1 MSWSQIGTATTPTAV
16 AATTITVTEPTGTAQ
31 GDLLICAVGYRDAN
45 VPDTPS
51 GWTLIDTQTTGD
63 TGATLGAAGLSF
75 YYCER
80 GSSAPTLTF
89 TKTGTALIMA
99 RVTTWRS
106 SNGSVVGTSPLNVG
120 NVEKA
125 GADIGSPFTASLTGI
140 TTTVDG
146 CLLILAAAGG
156 DAGTWSALNTV
167 NDGSFTA
174 IGTALTTTT
183 GDDGSLHMAYLV
195 QSTAGATGN
204 MRATHTITQQPS
216 LGIAAF
222 KEPPPPDTGSWS
234 AVGTPTTS
242 ADAAS
247 GNVTG
252 TLPTG
257 HAEGDVLFAS
267 LLFRD
272 TATFTPPTD
281 WVLVGSQLTGDAV
294 SDGGIVGIAQYI
306 CYRGAGT
313 PGTVWTRTGG
323 NLGVVRI
330 SCFRH
335 ADGPITSANLNAQN
349 VAKTSGVVAGGS
361 QSSISGITPTEDGC
375 LLYVGMFGGNEG
387 TWGSW
392 GTANITSGWLEI
404 GSPYSSTTGADG
416 ALHAIWSYQ
425 ATAAA
430 TGNVQATLTSTP
442 AGSQNGF
449 AIIAISPP
457 SAGGNATGQ
466 TLTTTASVAVL
477 GAATAGADASGQT
490 LTLTASLAVMGT
502 ASAGTT
508 ADGQTVSATTALIDG
523 TATGT
528 VSATAAGQTL
538 TATSALVDG
547 TATGNGSAAG
557 QTLTV
562 STSLI
567 DGTASAVVSG
577 TASGQTVSRLS
588 FIVAPQVT
596 VRSSIVGDGPFY
608 LIETG
613 GRSYVVDEIM
623 VQDTA
628 VVAAIATGSASI
640 SGQTITAVAS
650 LIDGTATGDA
660 SATGQTL
667 VILVSLIDGTAAAVT
682 DGTANG
688 QLIAKLSSIVAT
700 AVTLRSRIVG
710 KGQAFYL
717 IETGVRSY
725 VIDGVMVQD
734 TAVAAA
740 IATGSASISGQTIT
754 AVASLIDGTATGE
767 GSGTATGQTLTI
779 TASLTDGT
787 ATADAT
793 ASGQTLTATTALVDG
808 TASGTEAA
816 TATGQTLTATA
827 TLTDGTATGS
837 VSGTAT
843 GQTLTVPA
851 TLTDG
856 TASGTVSATATGQT
870 LTTAASLLTG
880 AAGGVGQTLTITI
893 ALIPGTATGQLSG
906 VANGVLIFVDIDPP
920 LGAVASGGAT
930 TAADTVATAVSLL
943 SGDAHLPAVGQTL
956 TATASLEAGTGT
968 VGVTASGYTFVFG
981 ITLTSGS
988 ASGQIS
994 GMAPGAMLLPTIDLV
1009 EGYAAGSAVGEA
1021 LGQTLTATISLIWP
1035 ARPRRSETMR
1045 RAGLPEARRPRDG
1058 TDDRRASDI
1067 PTTMRTADF
1076 RYTRRPQETR
1086 ENRRHGTRAYY
1097 TARRRADQS

>member
-613 GRSYVVDEIM
+613 
-623 VQDTA
+623 
-628 VVAAIATGSASI
+628 
-640 SGQTITAVAS
+640 
-650 LIDGTATGDA
+650 
-660 SATGQTL
+660 
-667 VILVSLIDGTAAAVT
+667 
-682 DGTANG
+682 
-688 QLIAKLSSIVAT
+688 
-700 AVTLRSRIVG
+700 
-710 KGQAFYL
+710 
-717 IETGVRSY
+717 VRSY